1 MKKFWQKVKNIITR
15 EGVLLR
21 ATLLIYSVI
30 IFAVGQWV
38 GGMCAEG
45 ETFTGKAI
53 TFTDGIITATLDDG
67 ILTFSGNGAVDG
79 FHYRGLEDLT
89 PKQRASVR
97 TIVFKDGI
105 KSIGNCEF
113 SDMRNYINLETVIF
127 EGDINAIGDCA
138 FSTNPNLTT
147 VQFNGNCRQIGDLAF
162 FQCAALDSI
171 NIPDGCRLSYNALSW
186 TPFDKDRS

>member
-1 MKKFWQKVKNIITR
+1 MKKRIYIIIAIA
-15 EGVLLR
+15 VAVV
-21 ATLLIYSVI
+21 ATLVTALTIT
-30 IFAVGQWV
+30 
-38 GGMCAEG
+38 AEK
-45 ETFTGKAI
+45 E

-67 ILTFSGNGAVDG
+67 ILTFSGNGAIDG
-79 FHYRGLEDLT
+79 FDYRELEDLT
-89 PKQRASVR
+89 PNQRASVR

-105 KSIGNCEF
+105 TSIGNCEF
-113 SDMRNYINLETVIF
+113 SDMRSYINLETVIF

-171 NIPDGCRLSYNALSW
+171 NIPDGCRLSHNALSW
-186 TPFDKDRS
+186 TPFDEDWS